1 MCNFSELSVSCMLC
15 FLRAK
20 VHNGKKEKK
29 KIYLKKKEL
38 YLITKTTFINTVE
51 PRLTK

>member
-20 VHNGKKEKK
+20 GHNGKKKIKKYIKK
-29 KIYLKKKEL
+29 KRVV
-38 YLITKTTFINTVE
+38 FDN
-51 PRLTK
+51 